1 VGIVIDNK
9 LSDKTVLVGTWVSP
23 DVKELCEKMAEV
35 QGTSLS
41 GYVRGLI
48 ISDLDKRTFFTTK
61 VKAELDT

>member
-1 VGIVIDNK
+1 MGIVNDGK

>member
-1 VGIVIDNK
+1 MGIVNDDK